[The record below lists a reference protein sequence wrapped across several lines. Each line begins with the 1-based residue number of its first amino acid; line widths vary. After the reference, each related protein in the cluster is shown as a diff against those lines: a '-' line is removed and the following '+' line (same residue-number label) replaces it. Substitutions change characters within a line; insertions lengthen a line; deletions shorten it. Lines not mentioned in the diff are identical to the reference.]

1 MNHMITSLFS
11 IALLGVSTISAG
23 IAASADVTSMEEA
36 VVRENAVS
44 QQQGP
49 VAAPAMQP
57 TRVTAATGGSVVRAV
72 FTTMMRDREPMD
84 DITTLGTDV
93 GQVYFFTELG
103 DMNGQR
109 VTHRWQRNGDVMA
122 EVSFDVRASRWRVW
136 SNKTLTPQLTGTW
149 TVTVLDGS
157 GSVVHE
163 ATFEYI
169 ARNSAAG
176 Q

>member
-1 MNHMITSLFS
+1 MNHMIASLFS
-11 IALLGVSTISAG
+11 ITLLGISTISAG
-23 IAASADVTSMEEA
+23 IAAPADVTSMEEA
-36 VVRENAVS
+36 AVREEVVS
-44 QQQGP
+44 EGQAA
-49 VAAPAMQP
+49 VAAPAMEP
-57 TRVTAATGGSVVRAV
+57 VRATAATGGSVVRAV

-84 DITTLGTDV
+84 DITKLGTDV

-109 VTHRWQRNGDVMA
+109 VTHRWQHNGDVMA
-122 EVSFDVRASRWRVW
+122 EVSFDVRGSRWRVW

-149 TVTVLDGS
+149 KVTVLDGS
-157 GSVVHE
+157 GGVVHE
-163 ATFEYI
+163 ATFEYV